1 MDIPNNKFYPIQ
13 TIYSPVGRAGEMDI
27 KFPVKEELHE
37 MSFTGEGRVMDPE
50 IDHSIH
56 TDSDGGEYDGSLELD
71 LPGSKRK
78 RRGNL
83 PKESVKILRDWLYEH
98 RFNAYPSEQEKL
110 SLSGQTNLTVL
121 QICNWFINAR
131 RRVLPELLRKDGKD
145 PNQFTISRKGCRSPD
160 MSSPKTPTHLPRV
173 LMMPPA
179 SAAGVPTR
187 ILSVPLLYPVG
198 QPIHNLTTVSHDLI
212 LQKVAPTIK
221 KEEIDTTLLINQNCV
236 RSLNDELVNTPP
248 PSPSPPLL
256 FGGASISRLNILAQ
270 VATMCMAE
278 MEAEEAKREAARS
291 ALTSLYTSFPITTST
306 HN

>member
-1 MDIPNNKFYPIQ
+1 MEATSLMTD
-13 TIYSPVGRAGEMDI
+13 
-27 KFPVKEELHE
+27 H
-37 MSFTGEGRVMDPE
+37 E
-50 IDHSIH
+50 IDHSLH
-56 TDSDGGEYDGSLELD
+56 TDSGEDEGSSELD
-71 LPGSKRK
+71 ISGAKRK

-83 PKESVKILRDWLYEH
+83 PKDAVKILRDWLFEH

-145 PNQFTISRKGCRSPD
+145 PNQFTISRKGGKSPE
-160 MSSPKTPTHLPRV
+160 MPSPRTPTSLPSV
-173 LMMPPA
+173 LVMPPTTA
-179 SAAGVPTR
+179 VPAR
-187 ILSVPLLYPVG
+187 ILSVPLLYPVA
-198 QPIHNLTTVSHDLI
+198 QPVANLVSHDLI
-212 LQKVAPTIK
+212 LPSMVPTIK
-221 KEEIDTTLLINQNCV
+221 TEEGSTTVLLPKKRA
-236 RSLNDELVNTPP
+236 RSPTHELVNTPP

-291 ALTSLYTSFPITTST
+291 ALTSLYKAAPITTST
-306 HN
+306 PN

>member
-1 MDIPNNKFYPIQ
+1 M
-13 TIYSPVGRAGEMDI
+13 RAG
-27 KFPVKEELHE
+27 PVPDH
-37 MSFTGEGRVMDPE
+37 E
-50 IDHSIH
+50 IDPSLH
-56 TDSDGGEYDGSLELD
+56 TDSDCGEDDSSLD
-71 LPGSKRK
+71 LDIPGAKRK

-145 PNQFTISRKGCRSPD
+145 PNQFTISRKGAKSPE
-160 MSSPKTPTHLPRV
+160 MPAPKAPAPLQSV
-173 LMMPPA
+173 LVVPPVST
-179 SAAGVPTR
+179 SAVPTR
-187 ILSVPLLYPVG
+187 ILTVPVLYPVTH
-198 QPIHNLTTVSHDLI
+198 PMTSHATVSRDLVF
-212 LQKVAPTIK
+212 QKVAPAIK
-221 KEEIDTTLLINQNCV
+221 VEETAAPTVLV
-236 RSLNDELVNTPP
+236 AKKRTRSPTDELVNTPP

-256 FGGASISRLNILAQ
+256 FGGANISRLNILAQ

-291 ALTSLYTSFPITTST
+291 ALNSLYKSAPITTST
-306 HN
+306 PN